1 MILFYLLTA
10 WSTWICLTRK
20 WNPLRYRLHLKT
32 LTFHEPV
39 FPLQKGTFL
48 TLPSL
53 AFLKISV
60 GGDNHLPDV
69 NLARLL
75 VGCVGLRHVHLVL
88 ESNTIKLRHTLQHKL
103 HPRLDQVTLEGS
115 KIVRLHP
122 AAFKVNKLINGCST
136 SMY

>member
-1 MILFYLLTA
+1 MSDTKMESIEVKI
-10 WSTWICLTRK
+10 S
-20 WNPLRYRLHLKT
+20 PKT

-60 GGDNHLPDV
+60 GGDKHLPDV

>member
-1 MILFYLLTA
+1 MESIEVQI
-10 WSTWICLTRK
+10 S
-20 WNPLRYRLHLKT
+20 LKT
-32 LTFHEPV
+32 LTFHELV

-60 GGDNHLPDV
+60 GGDKHLPDV

-122 AAFKVNKLINGCST
+122 AAFKVNMQRNGCST
-136 SMY
+136 LIDVDC